1 MDGWLDGCDD
11 WKNGRIEFELYVSKV
26 VLKMCLSCRLRVV
39 SVNSISGVKRS
50 CQNQLACREI
60 AKLAVTSKRAPVSA
74 AIAPQIDKPQAAQV
88 KLPSWPLRIKL
99 RPPQSEMSEITWI
112 QEQRNIDRPTS
123 LSLSVHGQQVGSR
136 SMARAANYI

>member
-1 MDGWLDGCDD
+1 MDGCDD
-11 WKNGRIEFELYVSKV
+11 WKNGWIEFELYVSKV

-50 CQNQLACREI
+50 CQNQLTCREI

-74 AIAPQIDKPQAAQV
+74 AIAPQIDKPQA
-88 KLPSWPLRIKL
+88 KLVGLYVRIKL

-136 SMARAANYI
+136 SAQWQEQLTTYN